1 MICMVFFSIILYFTV
16 SFYLR
21 APFERRNQGI
31 FIEKNAENMK
41 MNPAFERGPIS
52 QFAYISPL
60 YKFAGLFIAA
70 ARRMSIFPIHMW
82 PTPRLYFYGHLFI
95 AASCMCG
102 DLWCLDLQLMSTL
115 LAFLVVCNF
124 FLSIYRFL
132 HEVRAQA
139 IRVVWVHLVTYIQA
153 FVVQLICVC
162 CP

>member
-1 MICMVFFSIILYFTV
+1 MICMAFFSIILYFTV

-70 ARRMSIFPIHMW
+70 ARRMSIFPIHM
-82 PTPRLYFYGHLFI
+82 
-95 AASCMCG
+95 
-102 DLWCLDLQLMSTL
+102 
-115 LAFLVVCNF
+115 
-124 FLSIYRFL
+124 
-132 HEVRAQA
+132 
-139 IRVVWVHLVTYIQA
+139 
-153 FVVQLICVC
+153 
-162 CP
+162 